1 MCAGHGVRRRSTAEA
16 AASVRGATN
25 PICADEDDFEFS
37 LITSSW
43 PSWDSSPTTGKVG
56 QNSRR
61 ALRMCRSM
69 RLSASVCASCTYAPV
84 TSSRP
89 PLSFSPR
96 SPESSTCLMMPSLSA
111 LRSRRSA
118 TRCGTLTL
126 ATGASVSAC
135 PTPYPRMSSEKDTDA
150 RGGPTGV
157 RLVMPADRSE
167 LRGTA
172 DALLRARVWAGG
184 TMARAD
190 ESDRRMR
197 AVTVWR

>member
-1 MCAGHGVRRRSTAEA
+1 MCAGHGVRRRSTAAA

-25 PICADEDDFEFS
+25 PICEDDVVFS

-43 PSWDSSPTTGKVG
+43 PSWDSSPTTGRVG

-126 ATGASVSAC
+126 ATGASVSTC

-157 RLVMPADRSE
+157 RLVMRHRSE
-167 LRGTA
+167 LRRT
-172 DALLRARVWAGG
+172 ALLRARIWAGG

>member
-1 MCAGHGVRRRSTAEA
+1 MRRRSTAEA
-16 AASVRGATN
+16 AASVRGAMN
-25 PICADEDDFEFS
+25 PICADEDDVVFS

-43 PSWDSSPTTGKVG
+43 PSWDSSPTTGRVG

-157 RLVMPADRSE
+157 RLVMRHRSE
-167 LRGTA
+167 LRRT
-172 DALLRARVWAGG
+172 ALLRARVWTGG

-197 AVTVWR
+197 AVTVCR

>member
-1 MCAGHGVRRRSTAEA
+1 MCAGHGVRRRSTAAA

-25 PICADEDDFEFS
+25 PIRADEDVLS

-157 RLVMPADRSE
+157 RLVMRHRSE
-167 LRGTA
+167 LRRT
-172 DALLRARVWAGG
+172 ALLRARVWAGG

>member
-1 MCAGHGVRRRSTAEA
+1 MCAGHGVRRRSTAAA

-25 PICADEDDFEFS
+25 PIRADEDVLS

-150 RGGPTGV
+150 RVNTGV
-157 RLVMPADRSE
+157 RLVMRHRSE

>member
-1 MCAGHGVRRRSTAEA
+1 MCAGHGVRRRSTAAA

-25 PICADEDDFEFS
+25 PIRADEATSFS

-43 PSWDSSPTTGKVG
+43 PSWDSSPTTGRVG

-150 RGGPTGV
+150 RGVTTGV
-157 RLVMPADRSE
+157 RLVMRHRSE
-167 LRGTA
+167 LRRT
-172 DALLRARVWAGG
+172 ALLRARVWAGG